1 MSEYKFIEILKSFS
15 KTELERFREFL
26 GCSYFNTSEMQKKL
40 FATLY
45 TMHPSYKGGKE
56 IKEMLGKELYGKN
69 YKDNNLRKL
78 LFGFT
83 KLLEKF
89 ILIEIAVSRPLDE
102 KTRLLLF
109 YRERKLHKNFNLL
122 YNSVTEEMNECD
134 LKNVGYY
141 YDKASIE
148 KELFNF
154 ETDNLKISLHN
165 CEQII
170 QDINLF
176 FVLSNLELY
185 YNVIKFR
192 DTFDKNSYID
202 MPFFNEMLE
211 FIKKNESL
219 IKKEHPNIYTSY
231 IALMT
236 LVEPANAKHYKALKQ
251 YLKANEEK
259 LSPVLVKDIFIIL
272 FNYACNKLNK
282 GHNGFR
288 AELFDIMKGL
298 DERGLTA
305 GTFAAFDLYFLSVVH
320 VGISLNEFDWVHYFI
335 GKYEKDVPKA
345 SRADLVNI
353 CRANLHF
360 YRKSYDEALEL
371 LAKVKHHNELYYIQS
386 NVIIFKIYYEKNEI
400 ESMFSLY
407 DAIKHFL
414 KRNEHISPHLMNSYG
429 KLIKYTLRL
438 AKLNGDGFE
447 LKKLKEAV
455 ESEAVVNSKDW
466 LMEKIEE
473 HCAASVR

>member
-1 MSEYKFIEILKSFS
+1 VTEYKFIEILKSFS
-15 KTELERFREFL
+15 KAELERFKEFL
-26 GCSYFNTSEMQKKL
+26 DCSYFNSSDMQKKL
-40 FATLY
+40 FGTLY
-45 TMHPSYKGGKE
+45 SMHPSYNAGKE
-56 IKEMLGKELYGKN
+56 VKETLGRALYGKD

-89 ILIEIAVSRPLDE
+89 ILLELAKSRRLDE

-109 YRERKLHKNFNLL
+109 YRERKLNKNFSLL
-122 YNSVTEEMNECD
+122 YNSVNEEMNDSD
-134 LKNVGYY
+134 LKNVGFY

-170 QDINLF
+170 EDTNLF

-185 YNVIKFR
+185 YNVIKYR
-192 DTFDKNSYID
+192 DTYNKNSYVE
-202 MPFFNEMLE
+202 MPFFNEVLGYV
-211 FIKKNESL
+211 KKNEAL

-236 LVEPANAKHYKALKQ
+236 LVEPANAKHYKSLKQ
-251 YLKANEEK
+251 YLKVNEKK
-259 LSPVLVKDIFIIL
+259 LAPVLVKDIFVIL
-272 FNYACNKLNK
+272 YNYACNKLNK
-282 GHNGFR
+282 GHNSFR

-305 GTFAAFDLYFLSVVH
+305 GIFTAFDLYFLSVVH
-320 VGISLNEFDWVHYFI
+320 VGISLNRHEWVEYFI
-335 GKYEKDVPKA
+335 DKYEKDVPKA

-353 CRANLHF
+353 CRANLYFHRRDF
-360 YRKSYDEALEL
+360 DSALGL
-371 LAKVKHHNELYYIQS
+371 LAKIKHHNELYYVQS
-386 NVIIFKIYYEKNEI
+386 NIIIFKIYFEKNEI
-400 ESMFSLY
+400 EAMFSLY

-414 KRNEHISPHLMNSYG
+414 KRNEHISPHLMASYD
-429 KLIKYTLRL
+429 KLIRYTLKL
-438 AKLNGDGFE
+438 AKLNGDGFG

-455 ESEAVVNSKDW
+455 ENENVVNSKDW
-466 LMEKIEE
+466 LMEKIEM
-473 HCAASVR
+473 HGVPK